1 MDLNAF
7 KDFFRTVW
15 KLIVKMIKDISGLEP
30 QD

>member
-1 MDLNAF
+1 MGLNAF

-15 KLIVKMIKDISGLEP
+15 NLIVKMIKDISGLEP